1 MCVPMDTV
9 ASIART
15 KPSPIIFSERTMSNI
30 VRMTL
35 YRDSVMSTDKMH
47 DTAKM

>member
-1 MCVPMDTV
+1 MCVPIDTV

-15 KPSPIIFSERTMSNI
+15 SPSPRIFSDSTMPNI

-35 YRDSVMSTDKMH
+35 YRDSVMSTDKIH
-47 DTAKM
+47 DTAKI

>member
-9 ASIART
+9 ASIAKT
-15 KPSPIIFSERTMSNI
+15 KPRPIMFRESTIPNI

-35 YRDSVMSTDKMH
+35 YSDSVCNRCIIV
-47 DTAKM
+47 